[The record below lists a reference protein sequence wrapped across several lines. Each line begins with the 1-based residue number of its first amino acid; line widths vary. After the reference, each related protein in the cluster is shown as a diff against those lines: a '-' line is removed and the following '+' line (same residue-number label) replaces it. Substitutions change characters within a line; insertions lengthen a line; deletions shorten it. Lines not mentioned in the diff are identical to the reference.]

1 MPDLT
6 NSNSSSNSSAAS
18 PSSTQDALPAASPQ
32 PPTVLR
38 CLTGSLMAGGF
49 AAALYA
55 LTLSIAQTFANKP
68 IHSDNVTV
76 INIAAAVRTLVMGI
90 VALGAGVFGFAAV
103 GLMALT
109 LQLLIQKMVNK
120 PKNSSGV

>member
-1 MPDLT
+1 MADLT
-6 NSNSSSNSSAAS
+6 NPNSTSQSPTSAK
-18 PSSTQDALPAASPQ
+18 DALPASPQ

-38 CLTGSLMAGGF
+38 CVTGSLMAGGF

-90 VALGAGVFGFAAV
+90 VALGGGVFAFAAV
-103 GLMALT
+103 GLMALA
-109 LQLLIQKMVNK
+109 LQILIQSFAKK
-120 PKNSSGV
+120 PTV

>member
-1 MPDLT
+1 MADLT
-6 NSNSSSNSSAAS
+6 NPNSTSQSPTSAKDGSS
-18 PSSTQDALPAASPQ
+18 ASPQ

-38 CLTGSLMAGGF
+38 CVTGSLMAGGF

-90 VALGAGVFGFAAV
+90 VALGGGVFAFAAV
-103 GLMALT
+103 GLMALA
-109 LQLLIQKMVNK
+109 LQILIQSFAKK
-120 PKNSSGV
+120 PTV

>member
-1 MPDLT
+1 MTDLT
-6 NSNSSSNSSAAS
+6 NPNSTSQPLSAAGDAAPVS
-18 PSSTQDALPAASPQ
+18 PA

-38 CLTGSLMAGGF
+38 CATGSLMAGGF
-49 AAALYA
+49 AAAMGA

-90 VALGAGVFGFAAV
+90 VALGGGVFAFASV
-103 GLMALT
+103 GLMLLA
-109 LQLLIQKMVNK
+109 LQLLIQKLTKK
-120 PKNSSGV
+120 PAA

>member
-6 NSNSSSNSSAAS
+6 NPNSSPNSSAAS

-49 AAALYA
+49 ATALYA

-103 GLMALT
+103 GLMALA
-109 LQLLIQKMVNK
+109 LQLLIQKLVK
-120 PKNSSGV
+120 KSTV

>member
-1 MPDLT
+1 MADLT
-6 NSNSSSNSSAAS
+6 NPNSTSQS
-18 PSSTQDALPAASPQ
+18 PTSVEDALPASPQ

-38 CLTGSLMAGGF
+38 CVTGSLMAGGF

-90 VALGAGVFGFAAV
+90 VALGGGVFAFAAV
-103 GLMALT
+103 GLMALA
-109 LQLLIQKMVNK
+109 LQILIQNFAKK
-120 PKNSSGV
+120 PTV

>member
-1 MPDLT
+1 MADLT
-6 NSNSSSNSSAAS
+6 NPNSTSQPLNSAGDAAS
-18 PSSTQDALPAASPQ
+18 ASPK

-38 CLTGSLMAGGF
+38 CVTGSLMAGSF
-49 AAALYA
+49 AAGLYA

-90 VALGAGVFGFAAV
+90 VALGGGVFAFASV
-103 GLMALT
+103 GLMLLA
-109 LQLLIQKMVNK
+109 LQLLIQKFVKK
-120 PKNSSGV
+120 PDRSSGV

>member
-1 MPDLT
+1 MTDLT
-6 NSNSSSNSSAAS
+6 NPNSTSQPLSSAG
-18 PSSTQDALPAASPQ
+18 DAASASSA

-38 CLTGSLMAGGF
+38 CVTGSLMAGGF

-68 IHSDNVTV
+68 IHSDNATV

-90 VALGAGVFGFAAV
+90 VALGGGVFAFASV
-103 GLMALT
+103 GLMLLAV
-109 LQLLIQKMVNK
+109 QLLIQKLAK
-120 PKNSSGV
+120 KTAP

>member
-6 NSNSSSNSSAAS
+6 NSNSSSNSSATS
-18 PSSTQDALPAASPQ
+18 PSSTQDALPPSPQ

-68 IHSDNVTV
+68 LHSDNVTV

-103 GLMALT
+103 GLMALA
-109 LQLLIQKMVNK
+109 LQLLIQKLVK
-120 PKNSSGV
+120 KSTV

>member
-18 PSSTQDALPAASPQ
+18 PSSTQDALPASPQ

-109 LQLLIQKMVNK
+109 LQLLIQKFVNK
-120 PKNSSGV
+120 STV

>member
-6 NSNSSSNSSAAS
+6 NSNSSPDSSAAS
-18 PSSTQDALPAASPQ
+18 PSSTQDALPTSPQ

-109 LQLLIQKMVNK
+109 LQLLIQKFVNK
-120 PKNSSGV
+120 STV

>member
-109 LQLLIQKMVNK
+109 LQLLIQKFVNK
-120 PKNSSGV
+120 STV